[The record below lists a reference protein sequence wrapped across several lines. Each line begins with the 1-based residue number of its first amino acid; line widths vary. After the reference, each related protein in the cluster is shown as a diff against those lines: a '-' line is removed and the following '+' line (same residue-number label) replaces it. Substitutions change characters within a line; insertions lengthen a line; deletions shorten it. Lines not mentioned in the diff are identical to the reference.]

1 MLATVN
7 HLVYHRR
14 MALSQRGEIQPE
26 VSERGEQI
34 LTAAAGLFARR
45 GFHAV
50 SIDEIGAEVGISGP
64 GLYRHFANKQ
74 AMLAA
79 MLIRIS
85 QTLLDEGRRRVEAAP
100 TPSAALTS
108 LVQWHVQFALTN
120 PELIVVQDRDRSSL
134 STAGLEQVRTLQ
146 RRYIELW
153 VDVGRQLDRQ
163 LSAPTARAAVQ
174 AVFGLINSTP
184 HSARIDAR
192 AMARLLEAM
201 ALAAFGAVPA
211 AQSDRTGRGMT

>member
-1 MLATVN
+1 
-7 HLVYHRR
+7 
-14 MALSQRGEIQPE
+14 
-26 VSERGEQI
+26 
-34 LTAAAGLFARR
+34 
-45 GFHAV
+45 V

-79 MLIRIS
+79 MLVRIS

-100 TPSAALTS
+100 TPTAALSS
-108 LVQWHVQFALTN
+108 LIQWHVQFALTN

-134 STAGLEQVRTLQ
+134 STAGLDRVRTLQ

-153 VDVGRQLDRQ
+153 VDVGRQLDPQ
-163 LSAPTARAAVQ
+163 LPAPTARAAVQ

-192 AMARLLEAM
+192 KMARLLETMSFA
-201 ALAAFGAVPA
+201 ALSAVSTGSVSTGTVSTDTVSTGTVSTRTVPTGTVPINTVST
-211 AQSDRTGRGMT
+211 AQSDRTGRGMTKA